1 MINTKEK
8 INKPTKR
15 PNENEYMVSMS
26 DTIFKAIIQ
35 HPHFRRLLSLILSD
49 MINLSP
55 TFIAQNLI
63 FINTELPVENKKEKK
78 KITDIL
84 AKVDGTTINIEANRF
99 LKSSTSTKNNL
110 YHHKLV
116 YSHYLSG
123 ENIDNSE
130 VIQINFNMVK
140 KYGDTLFTSFS
151 LKSDDGKYIDEENFK
166 RIHINMANPLEKYY
180 NYGKEKLSKI
190 EKAIVMFQITNK
202 KELKELTK
210 GDDDLMAM
218 AKIID
223 DLNHDITLIDLY
235 SKEELDEWEKRVE
248 RNQAIKEGKEEGIA
262 EGRAEGRAEGKAEG
276 ITEGKAEGKI
286 ESKLEIAQNM
296 LNMNMD
302 IDIIS
307 KATGLSVSK
316 IKNLKAKKIKD

>member
-8 INKPTKR
+8 TDKPTKR
-15 PNENEYMVSMS
+15 PNKNEYMISMS

-35 HPHFRRLLSLILSD
+35 HPHFKRLLSLILSD

-55 TFIAQNLI
+55 TFIAENLI

-99 LKSSTSTKNNL
+99 LKSSSSAKNNL
-110 YHHKLV
+110 YHHKLA

-123 ENIDNSE
+123 EDVDNSE
-130 VIQINFNMVK
+130 VVQINFNMVK
-140 KYGDTLFTSFS
+140 KYGNTLFTLFT
-151 LKSDDGKYIDEENFK
+151 LKSNDGRYVDEENFK

-202 KELKELTK
+202 KELKELAK
-210 GDDDLMAM
+210 GDEDLMAM

-223 DLNHDITLIDLY
+223 DLNRDVRLIDLY
-235 SKEELDEWEKRVE
+235 SKEELDEWAKRVD
-248 RNQAIKEGKEEGIA
+248 RKQAIKEGKA
-262 EGRAEGRAEGKAEG
+262 EGR
-276 ITEGKAEGKI
+276 AEGKI

-302 IDIIS
+302 IKIIS
-307 KATGLSVSK
+307 KATGLSENE
-316 IKNLKAKKIKD
+316 IKNLKS

>member
-8 INKPTKR
+8 TDKPTKR
-15 PNENEYMVSMS
+15 PNKNEYMISMS

-35 HPHFRRLLSLILSD
+35 HPHFKRLLSLILSD

-55 TFIAQNLI
+55 TFIAENLI

-99 LKSSTSTKNNL
+99 LKSSSSAKNNL
-110 YHHKLV
+110 YHHKLT

-123 ENIDNSE
+123 EDVDNSE
-130 VIQINFNMVK
+130 VVQINFNMVK
-140 KYGDTLFTSFS
+140 KYGNTLFTLFT
-151 LKSDDGKYIDEENFK
+151 LKSDDGRYVDEENFK

-202 KELKELTK
+202 KELKELAK

-223 DLNHDITLIDLY
+223 DLNRDVRLIDLY
-235 SKEELDEWEKRVE
+235 SKEELDEWAKRVD
-248 RNQAIKEGKEEGIA
+248 RKQAIKEGKVEGK
-262 EGRAEGRAEGKAEG
+262 AEGKAEG
-276 ITEGKAEGKI
+276 RAEGKAEGKI
-286 ESKLEIAQNM
+286 ESKLEIAHNM

-302 IDIIS
+302 IKIIS
-307 KATGLSVSK
+307 KATGLSENE
-316 IKNLKAKKIKD
+316 IKNLKS

>member
-8 INKPTKR
+8 TDKPTKR
-15 PNENEYMVSMS
+15 PNKNEYMISMS

-35 HPHFRRLLSLILSD
+35 HSHFRRLLSLILSD

-55 TFIAQNLI
+55 TFIAKNLI

-99 LKSSTSTKNNL
+99 LKSSSSAKNNL
-110 YHHKLV
+110 YHHKLA

-123 ENIDNSE
+123 EDVDNSE
-130 VIQINFNMVK
+130 VVQINFNMLK
-140 KYGDTLFTSFS
+140 KYGNALFTLFT
-151 LKSDDGKYIDEENFK
+151 LKSDDGRYVDEENFK

-202 KELKELTK
+202 KELKELAK
-210 GDDDLMAM
+210 GDEDLMAM

-223 DLNHDITLIDLY
+223 DLNRDVRLIDLY
-235 SKEELDEWEKRVE
+235 SKEELDEWAKRVD
-248 RNQAIKEGKEEGIA
+248 RKQAIKEGKVEGK
-262 EGRAEGRAEGKAEG
+262 AEGKAEG
-276 ITEGKAEGKI
+276 RAEGKAEGKI

-302 IDIIS
+302 IKIIS
-307 KATGLSVSK
+307 KATGLSENE
-316 IKNLKAKKIKD
+316 IKNLKS

>member
-8 INKPTKR
+8 TDKPTKR
-15 PNENEYMVSMS
+15 PNKNEYMISMS

-35 HPHFRRLLSLILSD
+35 HPHFKRLLSLILSD

-55 TFIAQNLI
+55 TFIAENLI

-99 LKSSTSTKNNL
+99 LKSSSSAKNNL
-110 YHHKLV
+110 YHHKLT

-123 ENIDNSE
+123 EDVDNSE
-130 VIQINFNMVK
+130 VVQINFNMLK
-140 KYGDTLFTSFS
+140 KYGNALFTLFT
-151 LKSDDGKYIDEENFK
+151 LKSDDGRYVDEENFK

-202 KELKELTK
+202 KELKELAK
-210 GDDDLMAM
+210 GDEDLMAM

-223 DLNHDITLIDLY
+223 DLNRDVRLIDLY
-235 SKEELDEWEKRVE
+235 SKEELDEWAKRVD
-248 RNQAIKEGKEEGIA
+248 RKQAIKEGKA
-262 EGRAEGRAEGKAEG
+262 EGR
-276 ITEGKAEGKI
+276 AEGKI

-302 IDIIS
+302 IKIIS
-307 KATGLSVSK
+307 KATGLSENE
-316 IKNLKAKKIKD
+316 IKNLKS

>member
-8 INKPTKR
+8 TDKPTKR
-15 PNENEYMVSMS
+15 PNKNEYMISMS

-35 HPHFRRLLSLILSD
+35 HSHFRRLLSLILSD

-55 TFIAQNLI
+55 TFIAKNLI

-99 LKSSTSTKNNL
+99 LKSSSSAKNNL
-110 YHHKLV
+110 YHHKLA

-123 ENIDNSE
+123 EDVDNSE
-130 VIQINFNMVK
+130 VVQINFNMLK
-140 KYGDTLFTSFS
+140 KYGNALFTLFT
-151 LKSDDGKYIDEENFK
+151 LKSDDGRYVDEENFK

-202 KELKELTK
+202 KELKELAK
-210 GDDDLMAM
+210 GDEDLMAM

-223 DLNHDITLIDLY
+223 DLNRDVRLIDLY
-235 SKEELDEWEKRVE
+235 SKEELDEWAKRVD
-248 RNQAIKEGKEEGIA
+248 RKQAIKEGK
-262 EGRAEGRAEGKAEG
+262 AEGKAEG
-276 ITEGKAEGKI
+276 RAEGKI

-302 IDIIS
+302 IKIIS
-307 KATGLSVSK
+307 KATGLSENE
-316 IKNLKAKKIKD
+316 IKNLKS

>member
-1 MINTKEK
+1 
-8 INKPTKR
+8 
-15 PNENEYMVSMS
+15 
-26 DTIFKAIIQ
+26 
-35 HPHFRRLLSLILSD
+35 

-55 TFIAQNLI
+55 TFIAENLI

-99 LKSSTSTKNNL
+99 LKSSSSAKNNL
-110 YHHKLV
+110 YHHKLT

-123 ENIDNSE
+123 EDVDNSE
-130 VIQINFNMVK
+130 VVQINFNMVK
-140 KYGDTLFTSFS
+140 KYGNTLFTLFT
-151 LKSDDGKYIDEENFK
+151 LKSDDGRYVDEENFK

-202 KELKELTK
+202 KELKELAK
-210 GDDDLMAM
+210 GDEDLMAM

-223 DLNHDITLIDLY
+223 DLNRDVRLIDLY
-235 SKEELDEWEKRVE
+235 SKEELDEWAKRVD
-248 RNQAIKEGKEEGIA
+248 RKQAIKEGKAEGKA
-262 EGRAEGRAEGKAEG
+262 EGRAEGR
-276 ITEGKAEGKI
+276 AEGKI

-302 IDIIS
+302 IKIIS
-307 KATGLSVSK
+307 KATGLSENE
-316 IKNLKAKKIKD
+316 IKNLKS

>member
-8 INKPTKR
+8 TDKPTKR
-15 PNENEYMVSMS
+15 PNKNEYMISMS

-35 HPHFRRLLSLILSD
+35 HSHFKRLLSLILSD

-55 TFIAQNLI
+55 TFIAENLI

-99 LKSSTSTKNNL
+99 LKSSSSAKNNL
-110 YHHKLV
+110 YHHKLT

-123 ENIDNSE
+123 EDVDNSE
-130 VIQINFNMVK
+130 VVQINFNMVK
-140 KYGDTLFTSFS
+140 KYGNTLFTLFT
-151 LKSDDGKYIDEENFK
+151 LKSDDGRYVDEENFK

-202 KELKELTK
+202 KELKELAK

-223 DLNHDITLIDLY
+223 DLNRDVRLIDLY
-235 SKEELDEWEKRVE
+235 SKEELDEWAKRVD
-248 RNQAIKEGKEEGIA
+248 RKQAIKEGKVEGK
-262 EGRAEGRAEGKAEG
+262 AEGKAEG
-276 ITEGKAEGKI
+276 RAEGKAEGKI

-302 IDIIS
+302 IKIIS
-307 KATGLSVSK
+307 KATGLSENE
-316 IKNLKAKKIKD
+316 IKNLKS

>member
-8 INKPTKR
+8 TDKPTKR
-15 PNENEYMVSMS
+15 PNKNEYMISMP

-35 HPHFRRLLSLILSD
+35 HPHFKRLLSLILSD

-55 TFIAQNLI
+55 TFIAENLI

-99 LKSSTSTKNNL
+99 LKSSSSAKNNL
-110 YHHKLV
+110 YHHKLT

-123 ENIDNSE
+123 EDVDNSE
-130 VIQINFNMVK
+130 VVQINFNMVK
-140 KYGDTLFTSFS
+140 KYGNTLFTLFT
-151 LKSDDGKYIDEENFK
+151 LKSDDGRYVDEENFK

-202 KELKELTK
+202 KELKELAK

-223 DLNHDITLIDLY
+223 DLNRDVRLIDLY
-235 SKEELDEWEKRVE
+235 SKEELDEWAKRVD
-248 RNQAIKEGKEEGIA
+248 RKQAIKEGKVEGK
-262 EGRAEGRAEGKAEG
+262 AEGKAEG
-276 ITEGKAEGKI
+276 RAEGKAEGKI
-286 ESKLEIAQNM
+286 ESKLEIAHNM

-302 IDIIS
+302 IKIIS
-307 KATGLSVSK
+307 KATGLSENE
-316 IKNLKAKKIKD
+316 IKNLKS

>member
-1 MINTKEK
+1 MINTKERTD
-8 INKPTKR
+8 KPTKR
-15 PNENEYMVSMS
+15 PNKNEYMISMS

-35 HPHFRRLLSLILSD
+35 HPHFKRLLSLILSD

-55 TFIAQNLI
+55 TFIAENLI

-99 LKSSTSTKNNL
+99 LKSSSSAKNNL
-110 YHHKLV
+110 YHHKLT

-123 ENIDNSE
+123 EDVDNSE
-130 VIQINFNMVK
+130 VVQINFNMVK
-140 KYGDTLFTSFS
+140 KYGNTLFTLFT
-151 LKSDDGKYIDEENFK
+151 LKSDDGRYVDEENFK

-202 KELKELTK
+202 KELKELAK
-210 GDDDLMAM
+210 GDEDLMAM

-223 DLNHDITLIDLY
+223 DLNRDVRLIDLY
-235 SKEELDEWEKRVE
+235 SKEELDEWAKRVD
-248 RNQAIKEGKEEGIA
+248 RKQAIKEGKV
-262 EGRAEGRAEGKAEG
+262 EGKA
-276 ITEGKAEGKI
+276 EGKAEGKI

-302 IDIIS
+302 IKIIS
-307 KATGLSVSK
+307 KATGLSENE
-316 IKNLKAKKIKD
+316 IKNLKS

>member
-8 INKPTKR
+8 TDKPTKR
-15 PNENEYMVSMS
+15 PNKNEYMISMS

-35 HPHFRRLLSLILSD
+35 HPHFKRLLSLILSD

-55 TFIAQNLI
+55 TFIAENLI

-99 LKSSTSTKNNL
+99 LKSSSSAKNNL
-110 YHHKLV
+110 YHHKLT

-123 ENIDNSE
+123 EDVDNSE
-130 VIQINFNMVK
+130 VVQINFNMVK
-140 KYGDTLFTSFS
+140 KYGNTLFTLFT
-151 LKSDDGKYIDEENFK
+151 LKSDDGRYVDEENFK

-180 NYGKEKLSKI
+180 NYVKEKLSKI

-202 KELKELTK
+202 KELKELAK
-210 GDDDLMAM
+210 GDEDLMAM

-223 DLNHDITLIDLY
+223 DLNRDVRLIDLY
-235 SKEELDEWEKRVE
+235 SKEELDEWAKRVD
-248 RNQAIKEGKEEGIA
+248 RKQAIKEGKVEGK
-262 EGRAEGRAEGKAEG
+262 AEGKAEG
-276 ITEGKAEGKI
+276 RAEGKAEGKI

-302 IDIIS
+302 IKIIS
-307 KATGLSVSK
+307 KATGLSENE
-316 IKNLKAKKIKD
+316 IKNLKS

>member
-1 MINTKEK
+1 MINTKERTD
-8 INKPTKR
+8 KPTKR
-15 PNENEYMVSMS
+15 PNKNEYMISMS

-35 HPHFRRLLSLILSD
+35 HPHFKRLLSLILSD

-55 TFIAQNLI
+55 TFIAENLI

-99 LKSSTSTKNNL
+99 LKSSSSAKNNL
-110 YHHKLV
+110 YHHKLT

-123 ENIDNSE
+123 EDVDNSE
-130 VIQINFNMVK
+130 VVQINFNMVK
-140 KYGDTLFTSFS
+140 KYGNTLFTLFT
-151 LKSDDGKYIDEENFK
+151 LKSDDGRYVDEENFK

-202 KELKELTK
+202 KELKELAK
-210 GDDDLMAM
+210 GDEDLMAM

-223 DLNHDITLIDLY
+223 DLNRDVRLIDLY
-235 SKEELDEWEKRVE
+235 SKEELDEWEKRVD
-248 RNQAIKEGKEEGIA
+248 RKQAIKEGKA
-262 EGRAEGRAEGKAEG
+262 EGRA
-276 ITEGKAEGKI
+276 EGKAEGKI

-302 IDIIS
+302 IKIIS
-307 KATGLSVSK
+307 KATGLSENE
-316 IKNLKAKKIKD
+316 IKNLKS

>member
-8 INKPTKR
+8 TDKPTKR
-15 PNENEYMVSMS
+15 PNKNEYMISMS

-35 HPHFRRLLSLILSD
+35 HPHFKRLLSLILSD

-55 TFIAQNLI
+55 TFIAENLI

-99 LKSSTSTKNNL
+99 LKSSSSAKNNL
-110 YHHKLV
+110 YHHKLT

-123 ENIDNSE
+123 EDVDNSE
-130 VIQINFNMVK
+130 VVQINFNMVK
-140 KYGDTLFTSFS
+140 KYGNTLFTLFT
-151 LKSDDGKYIDEENFK
+151 LKSDDGRYVDEENFK

-202 KELKELTK
+202 KELKELAK
-210 GDDDLMAM
+210 GDEDLMAM

-223 DLNHDITLIDLY
+223 DLNRDVRLIDLY
-235 SKEELDEWEKRVE
+235 SKEELDEWAKRVD
-248 RNQAIKEGKEEGIA
+248 RKQAIKEGKVEGK
-262 EGRAEGRAEGKAEG
+262 AEGKAEG
-276 ITEGKAEGKI
+276 RAEGKI

-302 IDIIS
+302 IKIIS
-307 KATGLSVSK
+307 KATGLSENE
-316 IKNLKAKKIKD
+316 IKNLKS

>member
-8 INKPTKR
+8 TDKPTKR
-15 PNENEYMVSMS
+15 PNKNEYMISMS

-35 HPHFRRLLSLILSD
+35 HPHFKRLLSLILSD

-55 TFIAQNLI
+55 TFIAENLI

-99 LKSSTSTKNNL
+99 LKSSSSAKNNL
-110 YHHKLV
+110 YHHKLT

-123 ENIDNSE
+123 EDVDNSE
-130 VIQINFNMVK
+130 VVQINFNMVK
-140 KYGDTLFTSFS
+140 KYGNTLFTLFT
-151 LKSDDGKYIDEENFK
+151 LKSDDGRYVDEENFK

-202 KELKELTK
+202 KELKELAK
-210 GDDDLMAM
+210 GDEDLMAM

-223 DLNHDITLIDLY
+223 DLNRDVRLIDLY
-235 SKEELDEWEKRVE
+235 SKEELDEWAKRVD
-248 RNQAIKEGKEEGIA
+248 RKQAIKEGKAEGKA
-262 EGRAEGRAEGKAEG
+262 EGRAEGR
-276 ITEGKAEGKI
+276 AEGKI

-302 IDIIS
+302 IKIIS
-307 KATGLSVSK
+307 KATGLSENE
-316 IKNLKAKKIKD
+316 IKNLKS

>member
-8 INKPTKR
+8 TDKPTKR
-15 PNENEYMVSMS
+15 PNKNEYMISMS

-35 HPHFRRLLSLILSD
+35 HSHFRRLLSLILSD

-55 TFIAQNLI
+55 TFIAKNLI

-99 LKSSTSTKNNL
+99 LKSSSSAKNNL
-110 YHHKLV
+110 YHHKLA

-123 ENIDNSE
+123 EDVDNSE
-130 VIQINFNMVK
+130 VVQINFNMLK
-140 KYGDTLFTSFS
+140 KYGNALFTLFT
-151 LKSDDGKYIDEENFK
+151 LKSDDGRYVDEENFK

-202 KELKELTK
+202 KELKELAK
-210 GDDDLMAM
+210 GDEDLMAM

-223 DLNHDITLIDLY
+223 DLNHDVRLIDLY
-235 SKEELDEWEKRVE
+235 SKEELDEWAKRVD
-248 RNQAIKEGKEEGIA
+248 RKQAIKEGKAEGKA
-262 EGRAEGRAEGKAEG
+262 EGRAEGR
-276 ITEGKAEGKI
+276 AEGKI

-302 IDIIS
+302 IKIIS
-307 KATGLSVSK
+307 KATGLSENE
-316 IKNLKAKKIKD
+316 IKNLKS

>member
-1 MINTKEK
+1 MINTKERTD
-8 INKPTKR
+8 KPTKR
-15 PNENEYMVSMS
+15 PNKNEYMISMS

-35 HPHFRRLLSLILSD
+35 HPHFKRLLSLILSD

-55 TFIAQNLI
+55 TFIAENLI

-99 LKSSTSTKNNL
+99 LKSSSSAKNNL
-110 YHHKLV
+110 YHHKLT

-123 ENIDNSE
+123 EDVDNSE
-130 VIQINFNMVK
+130 VVQINFNMVK
-140 KYGDTLFTSFS
+140 KYGNTLFTLFT
-151 LKSDDGKYIDEENFK
+151 LKSDDGRYVDEENFK

-202 KELKELTK
+202 KELKELAK
-210 GDDDLMAM
+210 GDEDLMAM

-223 DLNHDITLIDLY
+223 DLNRDVRLIDLY
-235 SKEELDEWEKRVE
+235 SKEELDEWAKRVD
-248 RNQAIKEGKEEGIA
+248 RKQAIKEGKVEGK
-262 EGRAEGRAEGKAEG
+262 AEGKAEG
-276 ITEGKAEGKI
+276 RAEGKAEGKI

-302 IDIIS
+302 IKIIS
-307 KATGLSVSK
+307 KATGLSENE
-316 IKNLKAKKIKD
+316 IKNLKS

>member
-1 MINTKEK
+1 MINTKERTD
-8 INKPTKR
+8 KPTKR
-15 PNENEYMVSMS
+15 PNKNEYMISMS

-35 HPHFRRLLSLILSD
+35 HPHFKRLLSLILSD

-55 TFIAQNLI
+55 TFIAENLI

-99 LKSSTSTKNNL
+99 LKSSSSAKNNL
-110 YHHKLV
+110 YHHKLT

-123 ENIDNSE
+123 EDVDNSE
-130 VIQINFNMVK
+130 VVQINFNMVK
-140 KYGDTLFTSFS
+140 KYGNTLFTLFT
-151 LKSDDGKYIDEENFK
+151 LKSDDGRYVDEENFK
-166 RIHINMANPLEKYY
+166 RIHINMANHLEKYY

-202 KELKELTK
+202 KELKELAK
-210 GDDDLMAM
+210 GDEDLMAM

-223 DLNHDITLIDLY
+223 DLNRDVTLIDLY
-235 SKEELDEWEKRVE
+235 SKEELDEWAKRVD
-248 RNQAIKEGKEEGIA
+248 RKQAIKEGK
-262 EGRAEGRAEGKAEG
+262 AEGKAEG
-276 ITEGKAEGKI
+276 RAEGKI

-302 IDIIS
+302 IKIIS
-307 KATGLSVSK
+307 KATGLSENE
-316 IKNLKAKKIKD
+316 IKNLKS

>member
-8 INKPTKR
+8 TDKPTKR
-15 PNENEYMVSMS
+15 PNKNEYMISMS

-35 HPHFRRLLSLILSD
+35 HPHFKRLLSLILSD

-55 TFIAQNLI
+55 TFIAENLI

-99 LKSSTSTKNNL
+99 LKSSSSAKNNL
-110 YHHKLV
+110 YHHKLT

-123 ENIDNSE
+123 EDVDNSE
-130 VIQINFNMVK
+130 VVQINFNMVK
-140 KYGDTLFTSFS
+140 KYGNTLFTLFT
-151 LKSDDGKYIDEENFK
+151 LKSDDGRYVDEENFK

-202 KELKELTK
+202 KELKELAK
-210 GDDDLMAM
+210 GDEDLMAM

-223 DLNHDITLIDLY
+223 DLNRDVRLIDLY
-235 SKEELDEWEKRVE
+235 SKEELDEWAKRVD
-248 RNQAIKEGKEEGIA
+248 RKQAIKEGKVEGK
-262 EGRAEGRAEGKAEG
+262 AEGKAEG
-276 ITEGKAEGKI
+276 RAEGKAEGKI

-302 IDIIS
+302 IKIIS
-307 KATGLSVSK
+307 KATGLSENE
-316 IKNLKAKKIKD
+316 IKNLKS